1 MSGALPF
8 EAAARRRASTGTP
21 GWFVTFADLMTLLMC
36 FFVLMLSFSET
47 DKQKYKQV
55 AGSMQEAF
63 GVQREVKV
71 KEQPKG
77 VSVIAREFSPGHTD
91 STVLNEVRQS
101 TTNEFG
107 RFPRLGKGNT
117 KGEDKDNDPARRAQA
132 EAALR
137 AAEKVEAAARASEAK
152 LRGAL
157 GSALSG
163 GGIEIER
170 NGLKIVIR
178 IQEQASFDSGSDA
191 LKASF
196 APIASKLARV
206 LQDSVGDI
214 IVSGHTDDVP
224 IRNARFRSN
233 WELSS
238 ARAVSVAHA
247 LLAAAPIASTRILI
261 EGRAETKPLADNLS
275 NVGRARNRRVEI
287 TLNHG
292 QDQDGGVLNTSGAV
306 P

>member
-8 EAAARRRASTGTP
+8 ESAARKRAATGTP

-63 GVQREVKV
+63 GVQREVNA
-71 KEQPKG
+71 KEQPRG

-101 TTNEFG
+101 TAKEFN
-107 RFPRLGKGNT
+107 RYPQLGKGNAR
-117 KGEDKDNDPARRAQA
+117 GDDSNPARRAQA

-137 AAEKVEAAARASEAK
+137 AAEKAETAARASEAK

-157 GSALSG
+157 GTALTG

-170 NGLKIVIR
+170 SGQKIVIR

-191 LKASF
+191 LKAGF
-196 APIASKLARV
+196 APIATKLAQI
-206 LQDSVGDI
+206 LQDSAGDI
-214 IVSGHTDDVP
+214 VISGHTDDVP
-224 IRNARFRSN
+224 IRSARFRSN

-247 LLAAAPIASTRILI
+247 LLGAAPIASSRVLI
-261 EGRAETKPLADNLS
+261 EGRADTRPLADNLS
-275 NVGRARNRRVEI
+275 TVGRARNRRVEI

-292 QDQDGGVLNTSGAV
+292 ADQDGGVLNTHGAGT
-306 P
+306 